1 MLFHIECKYIEIES
15 TFIFK
20 ILLLFSLDRDLRKRG
35 GMIELPLGVF
45 SWARSFD
52 AN

>member
-1 MLFHIECKYIEIES
+1 MLVVYSFDEQV
-15 TFIFK
+15 K